1 MRKIS
6 ENYLKV
12 YQQLLFLLKW
22 LSDAIN
28 FPFFELTNLFKMGLH
43 FFSKQSK
50 NVKKNIF
57 LL

>member
-28 FPFFELTNLFKMGLH
+28 FPFFELTNLFKMELH
-43 FFSKQSK
+43 FFSKQS
-50 NVKKNIF
+50 IER
-57 LL
+57 